1 MAHKLNN
8 IIQKVMAIVEL
19 KQFTAIANRTN
30 LTGLSNR
37 TKINNRESKKH
48 QQN

>member
-8 IIQKVMAIVEL
+8 LIHKVMAIVEL

-30 LTGLSNR
+30 KSNR
-37 TKINNRESKKH
+37 TF
-48 QQN
+48 